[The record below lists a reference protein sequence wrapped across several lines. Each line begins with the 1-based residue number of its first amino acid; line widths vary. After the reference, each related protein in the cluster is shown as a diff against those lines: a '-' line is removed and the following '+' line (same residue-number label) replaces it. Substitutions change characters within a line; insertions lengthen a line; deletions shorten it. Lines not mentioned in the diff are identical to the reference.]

1 MSQILKDNIKIVK
14 VLLIIKEFLITIF
27 EVVKI
32 QFDVKSLI
40 KLTKTIIIIIK
51 PLWLMRDRSKKCL
64 IEEEIKGDLRR
75 GKMKEG
81 LKKDEEKRN
90 RKEKKRDCEPS

>member
-1 MSQILKDNIKIVK
+1 
-14 VLLIIKEFLITIF
+14 
-27 EVVKI
+27 
-32 QFDVKSLI
+32 
-40 KLTKTIIIIIK
+40 
-51 PLWLMRDRSKKCL
+51 MRDRSKKCL